1 MLLLEGTPL
10 DRLFTTQAVCADE
23 ATRSILQKG
32 GFVYLTYNGS
42 SHFSTPVAS
51 LADGTGTNELK
62 KKAIYPVLITRIAPG
77 APRTDFNPINETGL
91 ITIIMDHAFEAYVTA
106 DSYLEGTPIPMG
118 TTYATISAGD
128 ALKIYYEYNADP
140 AASDTANRPK
150 LIAETNGVTIAATTV
165 ALALTPTIGSGTEAK
180 IRILWL

>member
-51 LADGTGTNELK
+51 LADGTEINELK
-62 KKAIYPVLITRIAPG
+62 KKTIYPVLITRIAPG
-77 APRTDFNPINETGL
+77 TPRSDFNPINESGL

-106 DSYLEGTPIPMG
+106 DSYLEGTPVPLG
-118 TTYATISAGD
+118 TTYKTIAAGD
-128 ALKIYYEYNADP
+128 ALKIFLHET
-140 AASDTANRPK
+140 DTEGRPK
-150 LIAETNGVTIAATTV
+150 LIAETSGVAVVTTTV
-165 ALALTPTIGSGTEAK
+165 AYALTPTIGSGTEAK

>member
-42 SHFSTPVAS
+42 SHFSSPVAS

-62 KKAIYPVLITRIAPG
+62 KRTIYPVLITRIATG
-77 APRTDFNPINETGL
+77 APRTDFYPINETGL
-91 ITIIMDHAFEAYVTA
+91 ITIIMDHNFEAYVTA
-106 DSYLEGTPIPMG
+106 DSYLEDGD
-118 TTYATISAGD
+118 TYPTIAAGD
-128 ALKIYYEYNADP
+128 ALKVFLHAD
-140 AASDTANRPK
+140 DTAGRPK
-150 LIAETNGVTIAATTV
+150 LIQDNGGVASAGTTC
-165 ALALTPTIGSGTEAK
+165 AFALTPTIGSGSEAK